1 MSWGVVSKVV
11 KTKLPE
17 SFWSIRHGDESGE
30 LPVML
35 ETTATV
41 YAGASGG
48 LVANSE
54 GHMIGLITRY
64 YLLPVKFYLVLCLDE
79 LETQFFQL

>member
-17 SFWSIRHGDESGE
+17 SYWSIRHGDEFGE

-54 GHMIGLITRY
+54 GHMIGLVTRY
-64 YLLPVKFYLVLCLDE
+64 CLLSVKFDLVLLLDE
-79 LETQFFQL
+79 LETHYFNL

>member
-1 MSWGVVSKVV
+1 MSWGVVSKVL
-11 KTKLPE
+11 KTKLPK
-17 SFWSIRHGDESGE
+17 SHWTSRHGDEFGE

-48 LVANSE
+48 LVANSG

-64 YLLPVKFYLVLCLDE
+64 HLLAAKFALVSD
-79 LETQFFQL
+79 